1 MACWPWMAQSGR
13 VLARLLTRHRLERGL
28 FTSVQTLEEAIQ
40 RYIKDVNQHPRPF
53 VWTKSADAIL
63 ASIARFCQRI
73 SNSQQ

>member
-1 MACWPWMAQSGR
+1 MAQSGR
-13 VLARLLTRHRLERGL
+13 VLAPLLTRHRLERGL

-40 RYIKDVNQHPRPF
+40 RYIKNVNQHPRPF